1 MWLHGPMCH
10 TIELNYHFRKI
21 AHFFFFWCCISQC
34 NYIVKSKPLSK
45 VLGKILVQEFTYGKK
60 KNIFE
65 CMMWEPKTKSKAQS
79 QSEQK
84 P

>member
-1 MWLHGPMCH
+1 MWLRGPMCH
-10 TIELNYHFRKI
+10 IIKLNYHFRKI
-21 AHFFFFWCCISQC
+21 AHFFLC
-34 NYIVKSKPLSK
+34 IVKWKPLSK

-60 KNIFE
+60 KNILE
-65 CMMWEPKTKSKAQS
+65 CMMWEPKSKSNAQS

>member
-1 MWLHGPMCH
+1 MRLHGLMYH
-10 TIELNYHFRKI
+10 IIELNYHFRKI
-21 AHFFFFWCCISQC
+21 AHFFFCNGQC
-34 NYIVKSKPLSK
+34 NYIVKWKLLSK

-60 KNIFE
+60 KNILE
-65 CMMWEPKTKSKAQS
+65 CMMWGPKTRGKTQS